1 MRGRGS
7 GHDSSQSRAAAP
19 GTARVLA
26 HLDAH
31 AKVLQALQAE
41 AGAIVEIAEAVTAA
55 LQAGHK
61 LIAFGNGG
69 SAADAEH
76 FAAELVGRY
85 VSDRPALPAIALTTN
100 SSSLTALAN
109 DYGYGAVFTRQI
121 EALGRPG
128 DVAVG
133 ITTSGKSEN
142 VLRGLEAAKK
152 AGLVTVALTGA
163 VGVALPGID
172 FALAVPSS
180 STPVVQEAHIAA
192 IHCICELVEQRWL
205 VDGAR

>member
-1 MRGRGS
+1 M
-7 GHDSSQSRAAAP
+7 
-19 GTARVLA
+19 LA

-31 AKVLQALQAE
+31 AKVIEALKAE
-41 AGAIVEIAEAVTAA
+41 AGVIVEIAEAVTAA
-55 LQAGHK
+55 LQTGHK

-69 SAADAEH
+69 SASDAEH
-76 FAAELVGRY
+76 FATELVGRY
-85 VSDRPALPAIALTTN
+85 VTDRPALPAIALTT
-100 SSSLTALAN
+100 SGLSLTALAN

-121 EALGRPG
+121 AALGRPG

-142 VLRGLEAAKK
+142 VLRGLEAAQT

-163 VGVALPGID
+163 AGVALSGID
-172 FALAVPSS
+172 FELAVPSS
-180 STPVVQEAHIAA
+180 FTPVVQEAHIAA

>member
-1 MRGRGS
+1 MALHLS
-7 GHDSSQSRAAAP
+7 DNDSSPSQSADTA
-19 GTARVLA
+19 TARVLA

-31 AKVLQALQAE
+31 TKVLQSLQADAE
-41 AGAIVEIAEAVTAA
+41 VIARIAEAVIAA
-55 LQAGHK
+55 LGTGHK

-69 SAADAEH
+69 SASDAEH

-85 VSDRPALPAIALTTN
+85 VTDRPALAAIALTTN
-100 SSSLTALAN
+100 SSSLTAIAN
-109 DYGYGAVFTRQI
+109 DYGYGAVFARQI

-142 VLRGLEAAKK
+142 VLRGLQTAKA

-163 VGVALPGID
+163 AGVALPGID
-172 FALAVPSS
+172 FVLAVSS
-180 STPVVQEAHIAA
+180 SFTPVVQEAHIAA
-192 IHCICELVEQRWL
+192 IHCICELVEHRWV

>member
-1 MRGRGS
+1 MRGRES
-7 GHDSSQSRAAAP
+7 RNDSSQPRASGA

-31 AKVLQALQAE
+31 TKVLQALQAQ
-41 AGAIVEIAEAVTAA
+41 AGVIVEIADAITAA

-85 VSDRPALPAIALTTN
+85 VTDRPALPAIALTAN
-100 SSSLTALAN
+100 SSSVTALAN
-109 DYGYGAVFTRQI
+109 DYGYGAVFARQI
-121 EALGRPG
+121 AALGQPG

-163 VGVALPGID
+163 AGVALPGID
-172 FALAVPSS
+172 VELTVPSA
-180 STPVVQEAHIAA
+180 STPLVQEAHIAA
-192 IHCICELVEQRWL
+192 IHCICELVEDRWV

>member
-1 MRGRGS
+1 
-7 GHDSSQSRAAAP
+7 
-19 GTARVLA
+19 VLA

-31 AKVLQALQAE
+31 AKVLQGLQAE
-41 AGAIVEIAEAVTAA
+41 AAVIVGIADAVAAA

-76 FAAELVGRY
+76 LAAELVGRY
-85 VSDRPALPAIALTTN
+85 VTDRPALPAIALTTN

-163 VGVALPGID
+163 AGVALPGVD
-172 FALAVPSS
+172 FGLAVPSS
-180 STPVVQEAHIAA
+180 FTPVVQEAHIAA

-205 VDGAR
+205 GDGAR

>member
-7 GHDSSQSRAAAP
+7 GNDSSQSRAADP

-31 AKVLQALQAE
+31 ATVLQALKAE
-41 AGAIVEIAEAVTAA
+41 AGVIVEIAEAVAAA

-76 FAAELVGRY
+76 LAAELVGRY
-85 VSDRPALPAIALTTN
+85 VTDRPALPAIALTTN

-109 DYGYGAVFTRQI
+109 DYGYEAVFTRQI
-121 EALGRPG
+121 AALGRPG

-163 VGVALPGID
+163 AGVALPGID
-172 FALAVPSS
+172 FGLAVPSS
-180 STPVVQEAHIAA
+180 LTPLVQEAHIAA
-192 IHCICELVEQRWL
+192 IHCICELVEHRWL